1 MKSSVGKKNKN
12 VYNFSNQ
19 VREKKR
25 KAKMKKVV
33 DEEERRGGGGG
44 GQEEAEGAASPWFS
58 LWLKGSK
65 EA

>member
-1 MKSSVGKKNKN
+1 MWGKIEN

-44 GQEEAEGAASPWFS
+44 QEEAEGAASPWFS